1 MKDRSNKRV
10 GNLREGAPGSL
21 SDAATS
27 KRHGDEKGFPLL
39 ELMVVVALFSII
51 TAVALPKF
59 GSNPY
64 ALWTAQ
70 QQLLGDLRMTR
81 SDALM
86 KGDHFRFDV
95 KTASTYEEHRM
106 QLVGTQW
113 LARDP
118 AVRSRTLPSGV
129 TFTNGVGAQFE
140 FNTRGFMLNPGAA
153 TTLTLA
159 DSRTGHN
166 RVVTVWPSGQATPL

>member
-1 MKDRSNKRV
+1 MECSPRS
-10 GNLREGAPGSL
+10 P
-21 SDAATS
+21 SDATTS
-27 KRHGDEKGFPLL
+27 ERHGGEQGFTLL
-39 ELMVVVALFSII
+39 ELMVAVALFSII
-51 TAVALPKF
+51 TAVALPTF

-81 SDALM
+81 SDALT

-95 KTASTYEEHRM
+95 KSASTYEEHRM

-113 LARDP
+113 LPRDP
-118 AVRSRTLPSGV
+118 AVRTGTLPSGV
-129 TFTNGVGAQFE
+129 TFTSGVGSQFE
-140 FNTRGFMLNPGAA
+140 FNTRGLMLNPGAA

-166 RVVTVWPSGQATPL
+166 RVVTVWPSGQVTPL